1 MQTRSF
7 LDWREQLRAG
17 ASVGAPFPVHDAGA
31 AWPARDTVQPP
42 SPRILTLDSVS
53 VGGPGGRSCLGG
65 SPSAGLAG
73 QGVMTYVFPKSF
85 SSCDRCTGTFT
96 SVKRT
101 VLGVLRRAC
110 PRETITKVKTTSAP
124 SSPKPSRAPPCV
136 TPAPRSPPTPQQ
148 PSLSS
153 ATVEGRACPGIS
165 RQRSQAPRLV
175 DWVSFA
181 DVIVPGCACAGPSRL
196 RASDRVPRGAVPR
209 GRRLPPAFPTGA
221 GGRGPRASPRGLA
234 VQPEP
239 EGRGGP
245 SRGAPGP
252 PLLPSAPSGLG
263 PSPGTCVSS
272 RVTGTCVPQPHRLLQ
287 EAGCV

>member
-1 MQTRSF
+1 MS
-7 LDWREQLRAG
+7 WRQPLRWSRG
-17 ASVGAPFPVHDAGA
+17 TGCDDV
-31 AWPARDTVQPP
+31 R
-42 SPRILTLDSVS
+42 
-53 VGGPGGRSCLGG
+53 
-65 SPSAGLAG
+65 
-73 QGVMTYVFPKSF
+73 FPKSF

-209 GRRLPPAFPTGA
+209 GRRLPPAFPAGPGA
-221 GGRGPRASPRGLA
+221 AG
-234 VQPEP
+234 
-239 EGRGGP
+239 
-245 SRGAPGP
+245 
-252 PLLPSAPSGLG
+252 
-263 PSPGTCVSS
+263 VSS
-272 RVTGTCVPQPHRLLQ
+272 RACCARL
-287 EAGCV
+287 ATPWPRTPSVS

>member
-1 MQTRSF
+1 MS
-7 LDWREQLRAG
+7 WRQPLRWSRG
-17 ASVGAPFPVHDAGA
+17 TGCDDV
-31 AWPARDTVQPP
+31 R
-42 SPRILTLDSVS
+42 
-53 VGGPGGRSCLGG
+53 
-65 SPSAGLAG
+65 
-73 QGVMTYVFPKSF
+73 FPKSV

-196 RASDRVPRGAVPR
+196 RASDRVPGGLCRGAVAC
-209 GRRLPPAFPTGA
+209 LPPSPR
-221 GGRGPRASPRGLA
+221 GRGPRASPRGLA
-234 VQPEP
+234 VHASPRRGPGRRASRSSLAICAPSSVQPEP

-263 PSPGTCVSS
+263 PSPGTRVSS

-287 EAGCV
+287 EAGCA